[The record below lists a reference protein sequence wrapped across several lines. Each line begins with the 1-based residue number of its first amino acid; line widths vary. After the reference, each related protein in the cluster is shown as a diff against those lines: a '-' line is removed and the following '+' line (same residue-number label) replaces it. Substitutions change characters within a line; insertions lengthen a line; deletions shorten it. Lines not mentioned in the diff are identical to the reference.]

1 MERNLDQKLVL
12 ADLKSHLLSLQDMEI
27 ASHLLASKIEEM
39 VKKAANKI
47 ADDKLH
53 SEDVLQQLECKII
66 SLQLVESDDENFSK
80 LCQILQNSI
89 EHNNIEAF

>member
-53 SEDVLQQLECKII
+53 SEDVLKQLKCKII

>member
-53 SEDVLQQLECKII
+53 SEDVLQQLKCKII

>member
-12 ADLKSHLLSLQDMEI
+12 ADLKSHLLSLQDM

-53 SEDVLQQLECKII
+53 SEDVLQQLKCKII